1 MPQNDDP
8 TTNGPLDDVERTDT
22 GLPGESLG
30 DADVKIDVDA
40 STYER
45 LRAEYRHAT
54 EQGYSHGFDTYAY
67 NYCSVDHCVTVDGEP
82 VDPDTQP

>member
-1 MPQNDDP
+1 L
-8 TTNGPLDDVERTDT
+8 T
-22 GLPGESLG
+22 
-30 DADVKIDVDA
+30 
-40 STYER
+40 STPAPYER